1 MHSVPAIAA
10 ADRSVNDQAYA
21 NAMRQVHERLP
32 DDPDISMLYVESVMD
47 IRPWRYW
54 MLDGEPHVH
63 EPPRGVIAARDSCGA
78 GLARILDAVLDGRDR
93 SRDRMRWWCA
103 LGCGGRPNVLPV

>member
-1 MHSVPAIAA
+1 MNPDDEPYALVEEAKSRSAAAPARGSAA
-10 ADRSVNDQAYA
+10 APARGSAAAPARERALIDALSTRYSSRADRSVNDQAYA
-21 NAMRQVHERLP
+21 NAMRQVHERFP

-63 EPPRGVIAARDSCGA
+63 EPPRG
-78 GLARILDAVLDGRDR
+78 
-93 SRDRMRWWCA
+93 
-103 LGCGGRPNVLPV
+103 